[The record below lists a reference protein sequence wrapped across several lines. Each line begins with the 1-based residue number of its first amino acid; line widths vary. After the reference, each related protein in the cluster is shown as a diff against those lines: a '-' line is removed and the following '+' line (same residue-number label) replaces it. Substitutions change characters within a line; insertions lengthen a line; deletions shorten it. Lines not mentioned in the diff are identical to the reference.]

1 MSAEEYEESLLRFPV
16 FGPYWIPRISRRRK
30 IDFDRARDDVF
41 EEANPEARTRFG
53 IDLTKAVGCYIF
65 GLATTQRL
73 YPYYVGQACRQT
85 LYRRV
90 FQETDKPALY
100 NDILARCGYER
111 VSPFVFLLPLLTRGR
126 SAARLGSNQRIINN
140 AEHTLIGLARAANW
154 DLWNLKHRAGMDAF
168 YIDGAFNSDRRVS
181 GSACKLREMLDLERE
196 RERS

>member
-1 MSAEEYEESLLRFPV
+1 MADDGDEESLLRFPAL
-16 FGPYWIPRISRRRK
+16 GPYRVPMVRGRRR
-30 IDFDRARDDVF
+30 IDFELARDSVF
-41 EEANPEARTRFG
+41 AEAIPEADCRFG
-53 IDLTKAVGCYIF
+53 IDLKKAVGCYIF
-65 GLATTQRL
+65 GLAPSQRL

-85 LYRRV
+85 IYRRL
-90 FQETDKPALY
+90 FQETDKPGLY
-100 NDILARCGYER
+100 NDILTRCGYKR
-111 VSPFVFLLPLLTRGR
+111 ATPFVFLLPLLTRGGW
-126 SAARLGSNQRIINN
+126 AARLGSNQRVINN